1 MAFQDISIP
10 ELINLVATKCDIHT
24 LNKLCSVSKNMENM
38 IDNDIKIKK
47 IKEIIPN
54 FLHAYIDFN
63 SKYMLNAKNINIG
76 DTYGMTGYID
86 FISLNHFIN
95 ENDKTNIVY
104 GYDNSNRFFISLLY
118 KDILNDKNKIVTFFQ
133 RYTNEHRYFVSC
145 QNTFIIDNSCV
156 THLFTNSDFITLS
169 EIYKILFTLINYG
182 VAKNQV
188 DSDELYTYELL

>member
-47 IKEIIPN
+47 IKEIIPD

-86 FISLNHFIN
+86 FISLKHFIN

-104 GYDNSNRFFISLLY
+104 GYDNSKRFFISLLY

-133 RYTNEHRYFVSC
+133 RYSNEHRYFVSC
-145 QNTFIIDNSCV
+145 QNTFIIDNSCI
-156 THLFTNSDFITLS
+156 THLFTNSDFNTLS
-169 EIYKILFTLINYG
+169 KIYQILFTLINYG
-182 VAKNQV
+182 VAKNDV
-188 DSDELYTYELL
+188 DSDEFYTYELI